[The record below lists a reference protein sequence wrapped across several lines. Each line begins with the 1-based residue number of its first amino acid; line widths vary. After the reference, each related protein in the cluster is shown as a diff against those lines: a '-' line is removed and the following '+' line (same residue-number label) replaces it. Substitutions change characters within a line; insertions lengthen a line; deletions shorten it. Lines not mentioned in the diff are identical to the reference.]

1 MKNLIP
7 AVQLFTLR
15 EFTQTK
21 EGLENCFKRIRTE
34 MDCDAVQISCIGRDI
49 PASFIAALS
58 KEYAIKICITHAPTD
73 LVFSKDLDVYRKLI
87 KDHQTYGCNILGVG
101 NSIPRYIDDGYA
113 GFKRMLH
120 DIAPLLSELKAN
132 GMKFAYHSHTYEFVK
147 DPQTG
152 RYIYDMLVEDTDPD
166 VFHFIQD
173 SFWMRYGGINH
184 QKYLEKVAGRIEVL
198 HVKDSTPRQSFC
210 GYAEPYFGTIGEGN
224 IYYPPILDA
233 CEKAGVQYLAIEQ
246 DYCQR
251 DPFEC
256 LKAAMSALKKT
267 IAEI

>member
-58 KEYAIKICITHAPTD
+58 KEYAIKICITHAPPD

-173 SFWMRYGGINH
+173 SSGCVMAASIIKNIWKRSLDVSKYCTSRIQLHDSPSVAMQSPISVRSGRETSIIPPFWMPVKRQAFNI
-184 QKYLEKVAGRIEVL
+184 LLSSRIIVSEIP
-198 HVKDSTPRQSFC
+198 S
-210 GYAEPYFGTIGEGN
+210 
-224 IYYPPILDA
+224 
-233 CEKAGVQYLAIEQ
+233 KA
-246 DYCQR
+246 
-251 DPFEC
+251 
-256 LKAAMSALKKT
+256 
-267 IAEI
+267 

>member
-58 KEYAIKICITHAPTD
+58 KEYAIKICITHAPPD

-132 GMKFAYHSHTYEFVK
+132 GMKFAFS
-147 DPQTG
+147 P
-152 RYIYDMLVEDTDPD
+152 LS
-166 VFHFIQD
+166 
-173 SFWMRYGGINH
+173 SFFFFR
-184 QKYLEKVAGRIEVL
+184 L
-198 HVKDSTPRQSFC
+198 H
-210 GYAEPYFGTIGEGN
+210 I
-224 IYYPPILDA
+224 
-233 CEKAGVQYLAIEQ
+233 
-246 DYCQR
+246 
-251 DPFEC
+251 
-256 LKAAMSALKKT
+256 
-267 IAEI
+267 